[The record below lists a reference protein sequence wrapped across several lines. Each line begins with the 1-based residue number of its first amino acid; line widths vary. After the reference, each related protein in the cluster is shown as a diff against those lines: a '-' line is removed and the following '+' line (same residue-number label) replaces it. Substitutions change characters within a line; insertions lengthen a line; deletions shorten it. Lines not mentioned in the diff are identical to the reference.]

1 MATKIQNATRSAAS
15 DGVVDLFDAGASAG
29 YMEIR
34 SSSQPSDPDD
44 APTGA
49 LLVTIPLN
57 DPGFGASSNGVATM
71 DNTPE
76 PEGTAIATG
85 TAGWFRVYDSNDAAR
100 LDGSVSETGGGGNLQ
115 LNTTS
120 IVTDVL
126 VKLTAGTVTMPAA

>member
-1 MATKIQNATRSAAS
+1 METKIKKATRSAAS

-34 SSSQPSDPDD
+34 ASSQPAAPAD

-100 LDGSVSETGGGGNLQ
+100 LDGSV
-115 LNTTS
+115 
-120 IVTDVL
+120 TDVL